1 MTKKPKNKGET
12 PIKKITA
19 LLLLLALVLTLCAC
33 GEDAAAGDDQVIT
46 RSTEDTSAADA
57 VQDTTT
63 GDTLSV
69 TPHFAYEGVEL
80 VPSAVFDPA
89 ALPEADSLY
98 EAPSCAIEG
107 TDNLY
112 NYGSFELTAF
122 DDGSTE
128 TIYSI
133 YLIDP
138 AVATTE
144 GLKVS
149 DPASRVTELY
159 GEDYVLDGTAYVY
172 TYEAAVLT
180 VVIQNDTV
188 LSIEYRQL
196 LAGE

>member
-1 MTKKPKNKGET
+1 M
-12 PIKKITA
+12 KKITA
-19 LLLLLALVLTLCAC
+19 LLLLALVLTLCAC
-33 GEDAAAGDDQVIT
+33 GEDDASGDDQLIT
-46 RSTEDTSAADA
+46 RSAEDTSADDT
-57 VQDTTT
+57 VQDTTD
-63 GDTLSV
+63 DTLTV
-69 TPHFAYEGVEL
+69 PPHFAYEGVEL
-80 VPSAVFDPA
+80 VPGAVFDPA

-133 YLIDP
+133 YLMDP

-196 LAGE
+196 LAGA